1 MHYYRCKSNDK
12 DCTLI
17 NDDVLNALSSIKSK
31 SIDVIITDP
40 PYYKVAN
47 EKWDKQWVTIEEY
60 IKWCAQW
67 IKESKRVLKLSGRI
81 FVFGYSYQLAK
92 MLPKFEDNGFAFRQ
106 NIILWKGLQSA
117 AGRTSNK
124 LRMFPTTTEY
134 ISYYNVDNK
143 NYIRELL
150 HQKKEDTNM
159 SASQMNEYLEKSSNG
174 GGTWSTIAGLKQQ
187 TLTEPTKDDW
197 EKLDKL
203 FGGLPRYEDMVYT
216 FNVQPRLTDVIG
228 PDDINF
234 YDKEYRKKKFHPTQ
248 KPLSILDILVEAS
261 SNEGNIILDLFMGS
275 GSTGIS
281 SLGKK
286 RSFIGIEN
294 NSFYYKRSKQ
304 WILSTFH

>member
-1 MHYYRCKSNDK
+1 MMMF
-12 DCTLI
+12 
-17 NDDVLNALSSIKSK
+17 LNALSSIKSK

-150 HQKKEDTNM
+150 HQKKEDMDM